1 MKAEIAERIRLI
13 NKGQVPEGY
22 KKSKVGII
30 PNDWEERKLKDVSKV
45 NQGLAILIENRF
57 SEYQQGYYPYITLP
71 YLEGNKVEYIANPKE
86 SVICNEDDILVTR
99 TGSGVGK
106 ITTGVHGVFHNNF
119 FKVKPLTGISV
130 KYLLHF
136 LRDNHIQFLLK
147 NYAGTS
153 TIPDLNHGDFYFIDF
168 LKPTLPEQQKIATI
182 LSTWDKAIELK
193 EKLISEKKK
202 QKTALMQEL
211 LTGKKRLDGF
221 DGEWEYFKLEDLLDY
236 EQPTKYIV
244 SSTEYSDSY
253 SIPVLTAGKTF
264 ILGYTNESEG
274 IFNEELPV
282 IIFDDFTTANKYVD
296 FSFKVKSSAMKI
308 LKAKTKDMNIKLI
321 YELMQMIKFSAED
334 HKRYWIS
341 EYSQIELLLPSI
353 PEQTAIANILSLADK
368 EISLLEKEL
377 QALKE
382 QKKGLLQLLLTGIV
396 RVN

>member
-1 MKAEIAERIRLI
+1 
-13 NKGQVPEGY
+13 
-22 KKSKVGII
+22 
-30 PNDWEERKLKDVSKV
+30 
-45 NQGLAILIENRF
+45 
-57 SEYQQGYYPYITLP
+57 
-71 YLEGNKVEYIANPKE
+71 
-86 SVICNEDDILVTR
+86 
-99 TGSGVGK
+99 
-106 ITTGVHGVFHNNF
+106 
-119 FKVKPLTGISV
+119 
-130 KYLLHF
+130 
-136 LRDNHIQFLLK
+136 
-147 NYAGTS
+147 
-153 TIPDLNHGDFYFIDF
+153 
-168 LKPTLPEQQKIATI
+168 
-182 LSTWDKAIELK
+182 
-193 EKLISEKKK
+193 
-202 QKTALMQEL
+202 MQEL

>member
-30 PNDWEERKLKDVSKV
+30 PNDWEVEK
-45 NQGLAILIENRF
+45 IENCSSIVDSLHKTPSF
-57 SEYQQGYYPYITLP
+57 SDTGYPMVRVADIK
-71 YLEGNKVEYIANPKE
+71 EGNLDFEETLKVSEEDFLIYTKNYKPQKGDIVLSRVGSYGISSFVNTELEFCMGQNTVVINPQNANKYIYYSLYSKSVKKQIEDSAN
-86 SVICNEDDILVTR
+86 
-99 TGSGVGK
+99 GSGYK
-106 ITTGVHGVFHNNF
+106 S
-119 FKVKPLTGISV
+119 IS
-130 KYLLHF
+130 
-136 LRDNHIQFLLK
+136 LK
-147 NYAGTS
+147 NIKNLLLTV
-153 TIPDLNHGDFYFIDF
+153 P
-168 LKPTLPEQQKIATI
+168 PLPEQQKIASI

-202 QKTALMQEL
+202 QKTALIQEL

-296 FSFKVKSSAMKI
+296 FSFKVKFSAMKI
-308 LKAKTKDMNIKLI
+308 VKAKTKDMNIKLI
-321 YELMQMIKFSAED
+321 YI
-334 HKRYWIS
+334 
-341 EYSQIELLLPSI
+341 
-353 PEQTAIANILSLADK
+353 
-368 EISLLEKEL
+368 
-377 QALKE
+377 
-382 QKKGLLQLLLTGIV
+382 
-396 RVN
+396 